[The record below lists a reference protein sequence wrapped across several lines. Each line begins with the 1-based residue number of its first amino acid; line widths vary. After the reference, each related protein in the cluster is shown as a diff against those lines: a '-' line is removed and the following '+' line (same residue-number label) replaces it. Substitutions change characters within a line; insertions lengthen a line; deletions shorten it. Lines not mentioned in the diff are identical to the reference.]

1 MRKLIDA
8 TSTPLASIFGSG
20 FLVIVPILAG
30 AVGPDAV
37 FAMIGITLLAYTVGS
52 VIRFNIR
59 FAEPLLDAGKAPH
72 LTTFFE
78 QGSDLALVW
87 AYVISVLLYI
97 KILASFFLGGLS
109 HAWPGIDTS
118 LTEHL
123 VTVAVITVI
132 GLIGYFKG
140 LALLQKLEDI
150 ALWITLLIIVA
161 LFIGFAAYDIRAIEG
176 GGIQWPVTPDKSWWQ
191 TATIVAGTLIVVQ
204 GFETSRYLGE
214 KFDTDT
220 RIRSSRLS
228 QIISMIVY
236 IAFIALATPLMHFL
250 GSKVETNSLIM
261 LAGKASAL
269 LTVPLVAAAV
279 LSQFSAAV
287 ADTMAGG
294 GNLAEVTKQHVT
306 TRCAYLII
314 CGSAIALA
322 VAPTLTILAFA
333 SRAFA
338 FYYMM
343 QCFVAMS
350 INKSLP
356 QRLAIG
362 AIAAI
367 LAFIMIFAVPA
378 G

>member
-1 MRKLIDA
+1 MKKLIEA
-8 TSTPLASIFGSG
+8 TTTPLASIFGSG

-30 AVGPDAV
+30 AVGSYAV
-37 FAMIGITLLAYTVGS
+37 FAMIGITLLAYAAGT
-52 VIRFNIR
+52 VIRYNIR
-59 FAEPLLDAGKAPH
+59 FAEPLLEAGKASH
-72 LTTFFE
+72 HTTFFE
-78 QGSDLALVW
+78 RGSDLALVW

-97 KILASFFLGGLS
+97 KILASFLLGGLS
-109 HAWPGIDTS
+109 QALPGIDTS

-123 VTVAVITVI
+123 VTVSMIAAI
-132 GLIGYFKG
+132 GLIGYFRG
-140 LALLQKLEDI
+140 LDLLQKLEDL

-161 LFIGFAAYDIRAIEG
+161 LFIGFAAYDIRALEA

-191 TATIVAGTLIVVQ
+191 ILTIVGGTLIVVQ

-214 KFDTDT
+214 EFDTDT

-228 QIISMIVY
+228 QIISMIIY

-250 GSKVETNSLIM
+250 GGKVETDSLIM
-261 LAGKASAL
+261 LAGKAAAI
-269 LTVPLVAAAV
+269 LTVPLIAAAV

-294 GNLAEVTKQHVT
+294 GNLVEISKQHVT

-322 VAPTLTILAFA
+322 LAPTLTILALA

-350 INKSLP
+350 INKSPP

-362 AIAAI
+362 TVAAI

>member
-1 MRKLIDA
+1 
-8 TSTPLASIFGSG
+8 
-20 FLVIVPILAG
+20 
-30 AVGPDAV
+30 
-37 FAMIGITLLAYTVGS
+37 
-52 VIRFNIR
+52 
-59 FAEPLLDAGKAPH
+59 
-72 LTTFFE
+72 
-78 QGSDLALVW
+78 VW

-97 KILASFFLGGLS
+97 KILASFLLGGLS
-109 HAWPGIDTS
+109 QALPGIDTS

-123 VTVAVITVI
+123 VTVSMIAAI
-132 GLIGYFKG
+132 GLIGYFRG
-140 LALLQKLEDI
+140 LELLQKLEDL

-161 LFIGFAAYDIRAIEG
+161 LFIGFAAYDIRALEA

-191 TATIVAGTLIVVQ
+191 ILTIVGGTLIVVQ

-214 KFDTDT
+214 EFDTDT

-228 QIISMIVY
+228 QIISMIIY

-250 GSKVETNSLIM
+250 GGKVETDSLIM
-261 LAGKASAL
+261 LAGKAAAI
-269 LTVPLVAAAV
+269 LTVPLIAAAV

-294 GNLAEVTKQHVT
+294 GNLVEISKQHVT

-322 VAPTLTILAFA
+322 LAPTLTILALA

-350 INKSLP
+350 INTSPP

-362 AIAAI
+362 TVAAI